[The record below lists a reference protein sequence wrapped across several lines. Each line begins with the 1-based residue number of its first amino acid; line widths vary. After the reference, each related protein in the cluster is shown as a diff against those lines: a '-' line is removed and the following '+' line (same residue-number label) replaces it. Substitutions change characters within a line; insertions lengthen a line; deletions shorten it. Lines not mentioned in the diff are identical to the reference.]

1 MNERDILLMQKINS
15 MLGTI
20 EGINRVLFTVKYTQ
34 LTRLNLILL
43 KLLLDERKRK
53 GILVVL
59 DRPHQYITHLLR
71 LHNIGQNN
79 ISYVDTV
86 SSLSGFKP
94 QQEAS
99 VNFVEG
105 PFHLENLLKSLNTE
119 KRIEGQEKV
128 FDVDTIDFIILDN
141 ISTMV
146 MYNDIY
152 QIKEFVASFTS
163 LLEKYDSMFLA
174 IAIDKNSHRQLY
186 ELIKQT
192 CDKEIEIMEEW

>member
-1 MNERDILLMQKINS
+1 MNERDMLLMQKVNS
-15 MLGTI
+15 MLGPM
-20 EGINRVLFTVKYTQ
+20 EGINRVMFTVKYTQ

-86 SSLSGFKP
+86 SSLSGSEP
-94 QQEAS
+94 QQAKGVS
-99 VNFVEG
+99 FVGG
-105 PFHLENLLKSLNTE
+105 PFHLENLLKSFNAE
-119 KRIEGQEKV
+119 KHSEGQEKAI
-128 FDVDTIDFIILDN
+128 DVDKIDFIILDN

-152 QIKEFVASFTS
+152 QIKSFVASLTS
-163 LLEKYDSMFLA
+163 LLERFDSMFLA
-174 IAIDKNSHRQLY
+174 IAIDKNAHRQLY
-186 ELIKQT
+186 ELVKQT